1 MSPSNTLTLLHFG
14 AGNHAENPEKF
25 KRLFRRALKSRFP
38 QPDGADHVVSQ
49 IRQLIAVSS
58 VIEDSSL
65 TNTGVT
71 SSIARDG
78 SIQSDSSIFVYDR
91 IAKKH
96 NQSSLLANTAARP
109 ITECAYQYFAQQKKN
124 ELGLT
129 PPVTLVGVTDHNMK
143 INGRM
148 NQLFEKYRN
157 ELDRIDS
164 VETKIASSIITDTIG
179 VSVID
184 KRAASTGVSSGGSLF
199 KKPGRIGCSGVVGAG
214 CYTAQKDGAL
224 VNVLCSGNGEDI
236 IQMDL
241 ARSVCRH
248 ILANCH
254 CGRLVC
260 DLAAEAVYDAAQ
272 EVDLRALDDH
282 FNPRLYVG
290 VVGYFESPDQFR
302 TVFYFHTTETFVFGY
317 ATGLSSEFCF
327 STRPKL
333 QAATKGQ
340 MYVK

>member
-1 MSPSNTLTLLHFG
+1 MSHSSTLTLLHFG
-14 AGNHAENPEKF
+14 AGNHAEDPEKF
-25 KRLFRRALKSRFP
+25 KRLFKKALKSRAV
-38 QPDGADHVVSQ
+38 QPEGTDRGVSQ
-49 IRQLIAVSS
+49 IRQLMAVSS

-65 TNTGVT
+65 TNTGMT
-71 SSIARDG
+71 SSVARDG
-78 SIQSDSSIFVYDR
+78 TIQSDS
-91 IAKKH
+91 
-96 NQSSLLANTAARP
+96 TRP
-109 ITECAYQYFAQQKKN
+109 IAECAYQYFAQQKKN
-124 ELGLT
+124 DLGLT
-129 PPVTLVGVTDHNMK
+129 PPVALVGVTDHN
-143 INGRM
+143 IEISDRM
-148 NQLFEKYRN
+148 SQLYERYRN
-157 ELDRIDS
+157 DLHRIDS
-164 VETKIASSIITDTIG
+164 MEKKIASSIITDTIG

-184 KRAASTGVSSGGSLF
+184 KHTASTGVSSGGSLF

-248 ILANCH
+248 VLANCH
-254 CGRLVC
+254 HGRLVC
-260 DLAAEAVYDAAQ
+260 DLAAEAVYNAAQ
-272 EVDLRALDDH
+272 EVDLRALDDN

-317 ATGLSSEFCF
+317 ATGLSNEFCF
-327 STRPKL
+327 SRRPKL

>member
-1 MSPSNTLTLLHFG
+1 MSHSNTLTLLHFG
-14 AGNHAENPEKF
+14 AGNHAEDPEKF
-25 KRLFRRALKSRFP
+25 KRLFKKALKSRVL
-38 QPDGADHVVSQ
+38 QSDGTDHAVSQ

-78 SIQSDSSIFVYDR
+78 TVQSDSSIFVYDR
-91 IAKKH
+91 ITNKH

-109 ITECAYQYFAQQKKN
+109 IAECAYQYFAQQKKN
-124 ELGLT
+124 DLGLT
-129 PPVTLVGVTDHNMK
+129 PPVTLVGVTDHN
-143 INGRM
+143 IEISDRM
-148 NQLFEKYRN
+148 SQLYERYRN
-157 ELDRIDS
+157 DLDRIDS
-164 VETKIASSIITDTIG
+164 IEKKIASSIITDTIG

-184 KRAASTGVSSGGSLF
+184 KHTASTGVSSGGSLF
-199 KKPGRIGCSGVVGAG
+199 KKPGRIGCSGIVGAG
-214 CYTAQKDGAL
+214 CYTAQKNGAL

-254 CGRLVC
+254 HGRLVC

-272 EVDLRALDDH
+272 EVDLRALDDN

-317 ATGLSSEFCF
+317 ATGLSNEFCF
-327 STRPKL
+327 SRRPKL